1 MLGGMTLVPPALRIR
16 GMTPR
21 PVPPPRAILPREPRG
36 DMARVPVREPRGPP
50 DIADIPPVRGDRLKD
65 VRGDPIAAV
74 GRDRKES
81 TEPPPMR
88 LGMNPSNV
96 PL

>member
-1 MLGGMTLVPPALRIR
+1 MLGGMTLVPPIR
-16 GMTPR
+16 GIRRMPPRPVPTPR
-21 PVPPPRAILPREPRG
+21 PVVPRVPRD
-36 DMARVPVREPRGPP
+36 DMARVPARNPPGTP
-50 DIADIPPVRGDRLKD
+50 DIEDILPVSGDRLKE

-74 GRDRKES
+74 GRGRKES
-81 TEPPPMR
+81 AEPPPMR